1 MLLTVAPHSV
11 EYQGYHI
18 RPIKR
23 EMRKL
28 LGGFYSLLLI
38 ASEYPGENA
47 FLIK

>member
-1 MLLTVAPHSV
+1 MLLTVVLHSV
-11 EYQGYHI
+11 EYKGYHI

-23 EMRKL
+23 QMCKP

-38 ASEYPGENA
+38 ASEYSGENA